1 MATASEND
9 ATNALEEAQ
18 RALQQI
24 DKQSLT
30 EIARYSNPPNTIAT
44 LMQAVGI
51 FLQPEISSD
60 KYTWNDG
67 RKLLRKNNFIDIL
80 LTFDKEGMTTDQ
92 VTRAASYMAREEMQ
106 PTVMKNIPRAGTNLP
121 AWVRAMYLYG
131 QMRQQTTSH

>member
-51 FLQPEISSD
+51 FLQPEISKAQRALEQID
-60 KYTWNDG
+60 KQSLTEIARYSNPPNAIAILMQLAGIFLQPGIPSNKFSWKEG
-67 RKLLRKNNFIDIL
+67 PQLLKKNNFL
-80 LTFDKEGMTTDQ
+80 
-92 VTRAASYMAREEMQ
+92 
-106 PTVMKNIPRAGTNLP
+106 
-121 AWVRAMYLYG
+121 
-131 QMRQQTTSH
+131 